1 MLKNNNLQKHVLD
14 ILKDKRSMRN
24 ILLYN
29 GDSELKG
36 LVEIIN
42 NKIEAE
48 SSLEQN
54 SFELL
59 FTQCN
64 KCSDIITKRSPFGSG
79 SNSVM
84 IILNRPRLINMS
96 EISEY
101 KSESNELLK
110 KMMAA
115 IGLELNECYITS
127 LVKCETN
134 NVLIKPSDMVRNCL
148 HILEGEID
156 FIKPNLVIVMGDI
169 LPLQKIVSSRKEITW
184 FNTEHPISL
193 IKNPELKRSAWS
205 TLKLASKRFL
215 ELRR

>member
-1 MLKNNNLQKHVLD
+1 MLKKNNIQKHILD

-29 GDSELKG
+29 GDSELKS
-36 LVEIIN
+36 LFEIIN
-42 NKIEAE
+42 NNKIKAE
-48 SSLEQN
+48 STGEQN

-64 KCSDIITKRSPFGSG
+64 KCGDIISKRSPFGTG
-79 SNSVM
+79 SNRVM
-84 IILNRPRLINMS
+84 IILNRPRLMNMN
-96 EISEY
+96 EIAAY
-101 KSESNELLK
+101 KSESDELLK
-110 KMMAA
+110 KMMKA
-115 IGLELNECYITS
+115 IDLELNECYITS
-127 LVKCETN
+127 LIKCETN

-148 HILEGEID
+148 LILDSEID
-156 FIKPNLVIVMGDI
+156 FIKPDLAIVMGDI

-184 FNTEHPISL
+184 FNIEHPISL

-215 ELRR
+215 ELR